1 MKIISTT
8 TIPLF
13 SDVRN
18 EFNFLHPPYK
28 IQPLVKYG
36 KWKHSTIDKV
46 NIIIQSTKY
55 IGRYSCLFNSTVDK
69 IVMPT
74 IIIAY
79 ELLINSQRA
88 YSLANPMLLLKYYHH
103 LFSLSQSFLLEQH
116 FEK

>member
-1 MKIISTT
+1 MNSI
-8 TIPLF
+8 F
-13 SDVRN
+13 SI
-18 EFNFLHPPYK
+18 LHTRHK
-28 IQPLVKYG
+28 TQPLVKYG

-79 ELLINSQRA
+79 ELLISSQTT
-88 YSLANPMLLLKYYHH
+88 YSLANTMLLPPFV
-103 LFSLSQSFLLEQH
+103 LFVTIFFIGATL
-116 FEK
+116 

>member
-88 YSLANPMLLLKYYHH
+88 YSLANTMLLLKYYHH
-103 LFSLSQSFLLEQH
+103 LFSL
-116 FEK
+116 